1 MFIDQQSFLQAFRD
15 KIESLQNVGM
25 EEASYLDKYEALGTM
40 IREYVSK
47 YWSAT
52 NKKYAKDNAKQV
64 YYFSMEFLL
73 GRLMAQNIMSLGIKD
88 LLQEALKDVGID
100 LEQLEEQEPDAGL
113 GNGGL
118 GRLAACFL
126 DSLASLNL
134 PGHGCGIRYRYG
146 LFEQKIIEGYQ
157 VELPENWLQEGNVWE
172 IRRSN
177 HAVEVKFGGAV
188 SVQNSDGRLTFK
200 HTGFESVMAVPY
212 DMPVIGYLNG
222 TVNTLRL
229 WSAEPLSGGQWL
241 TQSGGEGNQ
250 ISNYWNSSKA
260 ISEFL
265 YPDDSLPEGK
275 ILRLKQQYFLVSA
288 SLQSLVI
295 RHKTIHGSVA
305 GFDSKLAI
313 HINDTHPVLAIPEL
327 MRILLDEEG
336 LAWEDAWNIT
346 TNAISYT
353 NHTTMV
359 EALEKWSVDI
369 FKPLLPRLFMIVE
382 EINERFCQE
391 LWQTYPGQWDLISSM
406 AILADG
412 QVRMANLAIVG
423 SHSVNGVSK
432 LHTEILKKREMK
444 NFANLYPNKFNN
456 KTNGISH
463 RRWLLHANPGLAG
476 VVSNALGSNWIK
488 HPEELKRLSRYAK
501 DAAFQDDV
509 RKVKDCNKNTLAK
522 FIKDSCNVSIDPNSI
537 MDVQVKRLHMYKR
550 QLLNILNIM
559 YMYNRILDDPNLDI
573 IPRTFVFGAKS
584 APNYHLSK
592 KVIKLINAVGSV
604 VNNDKRVSDRI
615 KVVFLENYRVTVAEK
630 IIPAAE
636 VSQQIST
643 ATKEAS
649 GTGNMKFMMN
659 GAITLGTSDG
669 ANIEIME
676 EAGADNIF
684 VFGLNPA
691 EVYNYWQYGG
701 YRAAE
706 IYASDPRLRT
716 VVDQLV
722 NGFLPADKSEFEM
735 IYKYLL
741 DDNDEFF
748 VLRDF
753 SAYVD
758 AQARIDQAYR
768 NREKWTQMSIV
779 NIAGSGKFSS
789 DRTVAEYSDEIWG
802 IKPLI

>member
-1 MFIDQQSFLQAFRD
+1 MFIDQRSFLQAFRD
-15 KIESLQNVGM
+15 KIESLQNVTM
-25 EEASYLDKYEALGTM
+25 EEASDLDKYEALGTM

-88 LLQEALKDVGID
+88 LLQETLKDVGID
-100 LEQLEEQEPDAGL
+100 LERLEEQEPDAGL

-177 HAVEVKFGGAV
+177 HAVEVKFGGEV

-212 DMPVIGYLNG
+212 DTPVIVYLNG

-336 LAWEDAWNIT
+336 LAWGEAWNIT

-359 EALEKWSVDI
+359 EALEKWPVDI
-369 FKPLLPRLFMIVE
+369 FKPLLPRIFMIVE
-382 EINERFCQE
+382 ELNERFCQE

-444 NFANLYPNKFNN
+444 KFAKLYPNKFNN

-463 RRWLLHANPGLAG
+463 RRWLLYANPGLAG

>member
-359 EALEKWSVDI
+359 EALEKWPVDI
-369 FKPLLPRLFMIVE
+369 FKPLLPRIFMIVE
-382 EINERFCQE
+382 ELNERFCQE

>member
-1 MFIDQQSFLQAFRD
+1 MFIDQRSFLQAFRD
-15 KIESLQNVGM
+15 KIESLQNVTM
-25 EEASYLDKYEALGTM
+25 EEASDLDKYEALGTM

-88 LLQEALKDVGID
+88 LLQETLKDVGID
-100 LEQLEEQEPDAGL
+100 LERLEEQEPDAGL

-177 HAVEVKFGGAV
+177 HAVEVKFGGEV

-212 DMPVIGYLNG
+212 DTPVIGYLNG

-336 LAWEDAWNIT
+336 LAWGEAWNIT

-444 NFANLYPNKFNN
+444 KFAKLYPNKFNN

-463 RRWLLHANPGLAG
+463 RRWLLYANPGLAG